1 MCHVIDSNNNNR
13 NFYFNQLMKGPSPA
27 FKHKIKTAAIFFNKN
42 MYFNYLLKQIEKHEI
57 FF

>member
-1 MCHVIDSNNNNR
+1 MCHIIDSNNNNW
-13 NFYFNQLMKGPSPA
+13 NFYFNQLMKGPSPS
-27 FKHKIKTAAIFFNKN
+27 FKHKKTASIFFNKN